1 MATPKLRFKEFDGDW
16 ANFNLGD
23 ISDIKT
29 GPFGSTLHQ
38 KDYVEIGTPII
49 TVEHL
54 GEVGLTSQ
62 NLPLVSDED
71 KVRLKSY
78 MLDEGD
84 LAFSRVGSVD
94 RCAIITD
101 KEKGWLFSGRILRV
115 RPNKKLVHSKNL
127 MYALK
132 TEDAKYRIRSVAVGQ
147 TMPSLNTEILKN
159 FSINLS
165 NSVEEQTKIASFL
178 SVVDEKISQ
187 LTQKHE
193 LLSQYKQGM
202 MQKLFSQQIRFKADD
217 GSEFGEWEE
226 KTLIDS
232 VDTNIK
238 WSFTGGPFGSN
249 LKSEDYTELGIRIIQ
264 LQNIGDGAFLNDYKI
279 YTSPEKANEL
289 LSCNIYPDEILIS
302 KMGDPVARC
311 CIVPK
316 HHDRYVMCSDGIR
329 LVVDKKN
336 YSSIFMFYQINY
348 QDFRQSASD
357 VSTGSTRKR
366 IGLSDLKQLP
376 IKVPCLEEQTK
387 IANFLS
393 AIDQKIEVVAQQI
406 EQAKQWKKGLL
417 QQMFI

>member
-1 MATPKLRFKEFDGDW
+1 MSVPVPKLRFKNFSQALINGPFEQYIKSSKYGPRFD
-16 ANFNLGD
+16 ANDYDLNGNVKTIRGTDVALDATIKYEQVPIANLPQKLIDEHQLQEGD
-23 ISDIKT
+23 ILMITTADCGLSAVFEKQEI
-29 GPFGSTLHQ
+29 PFIASAYAVRIVLKNSLDSLWVKYYLQTQHIVNEVNKYVRKGTL
-38 KDYVEIGTPII
+38 
-49 TVEHL
+49 
-54 GEVGLTSQ
+54 S
-62 NLPLVSDED
+62 NLPLSDIS
-71 KVRLKSY
+71 K
-78 MLDEGD
+78 
-84 LAFSRVGSVD
+84 FSFTV
-94 RCAIITD
+94 
-101 KEKGWLFSGRILRV
+101 
-115 RPNKKLVHSKNL
+115 P
-127 MYALK
+127 AL
-132 TEDAKYRIRSVAVGQ
+132 
-147 TMPSLNTEILKN
+147 
-159 FSINLS
+159 
-165 NSVEEQTKIASFL
+165 EEQTKIATFL
-178 SVVDEKISQ
+178 SAVDEKISQ

-329 LVVDKKN
+329 LVVDKQN

-376 IKVPCLEEQTK
+376 IKAPCLEEQTK

-417 QQMFI
+417 QQMFV